1 MICIILYVTLS
12 KKIIH
17 FISPQIKKEIS
28 IGNIYIYK
36 LLLLKKKIVLPEN
49 GKFPVMFYIH
59 GGGFEEG
66 SGNDDLYGPDFLI
79 NENVIL
85 VGINVSLVEL

>member
-1 MICIILYVTLS
+1 M
-12 KKIIH
+12 
-17 FISPQIKKEIS
+17 
-28 IGNIYIYK
+28 
-36 LLLLKKKIVLPEN
+36 LPEN

-85 VGINVSLVEL
+85 VGIIFR